1 MVIGNGLMAKAF
13 ESYSENKDVIIF
25 ASGVSNSSISAN
37 EISFQREENLLSE
50 YLKFQ
55 DKKFIYFSTCSISD
69 NSKKTPYIEHKIRM
83 ENIIKQN
90 HSNYLIFRL
99 PLVIGHS
106 DNKNTFFNNI
116 KSKILLNQT
125 ITVFENLNRYIID
138 VDDLSNLLPIFINS
152 DKNKVIN
159 VCLNNRQL
167 VSSIIRDMEEIM
179 GLNCKKIIKNLQE
192 TNSIVDNFYFIS
204 KLNSRNYNFDSDY
217 NKKVLKKYLCEL
229 K

>member
-13 ESYSENKDVIIF
+13 VSYLENNGVIIF
-25 ASGVSNSSISAN
+25 ASGVSNSSISEN
-37 EISFQREENLLSE
+37 KLSFQREENLLNE
-50 YLKFQ
+50 YLKFE

-69 NSKKTPYIEHKIRM
+69 DSKKTPYIEHKIRM
-83 ENIIKQN
+83 ENIIKKN
-90 HSNYLIFRL
+90 HNNYLIFRL

-116 KSKILLNQT
+116 KSKISLGQT
-125 ITVFENLNRYIID
+125 ITVFENLTRYIID

-152 DKNKVIN
+152 DDKNKVIN

-167 VSSIIRDMEEIM
+167 VSSIIQDMEEIM
-179 GLNCKKIIKNLQE
+179 SSNCEKIIKNLQD

-204 KLNSRNYNFDSDY
+204 KLNSKNYNFDSDY
-217 NKKVLKKYLCEL
+217 NKKVLKKYL
-229 K
+229 